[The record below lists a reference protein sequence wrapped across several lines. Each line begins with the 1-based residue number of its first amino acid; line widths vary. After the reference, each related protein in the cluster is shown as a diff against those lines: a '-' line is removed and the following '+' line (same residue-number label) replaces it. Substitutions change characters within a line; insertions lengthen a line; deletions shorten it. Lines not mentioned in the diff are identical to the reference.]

1 VAVGRVSD
9 EVTQLAPGLW
19 CLGQKKGGRVHAF
32 LCEENGELTLV
43 DTLFDTDG
51 ARILREI
58 ARIGRQPSDLRRIVL
73 THAHRSHLGGLA
85 ALKEATGATVYAHP
99 WEADIIGGERKAQAV
114 SIVPKRPLRVYFP
127 FQFAASVGLGAHP
140 PCPVDETVAGGDRI
154 GPLHVL
160 DAAGHSPGHLAFL
173 WPERRTLIAGD
184 SISTWPGGLAGGW
197 GSFTLNERKHRAT
210 LRLLAEVEPEAL
222 GVGHGPPI
230 PHGAAERVR
239 GLVDALAR

>member
-1 VAVGRVSD
+1 VSD

-19 CLGQKKGGRVHAF
+19 CIGQKKGGRVHSF
-32 LCEENGELTLV
+32 LCEEGGELTLV

-58 ARIGRQPSDLRRIVL
+58 ERIDRQPSDLTRIVL

-99 WEADIIGGERKAQAV
+99 WEADIIAGERKAQAV
-114 SIVPKRPLRVYFP
+114 GIVPRRPLRVYFP
-127 FQFAASVGLGAHP
+127 FQFAASLGLGAHP
-140 PCPVDETVAGGDRI
+140 ACPVDEVVAAGDHV
-154 GPLHVL
+154 GPLEVL
-160 DAAGHSPGHLAFL
+160 DAAGHSVGHLAFL

-210 LRLLAEVEPEAL
+210 LRRLAETEPEAV

-230 PHGAAERVR
+230 PHGAAGRLR
-239 GLVDALAR
+239 GLVDALDR

>member
-1 VAVGRVSD
+1 VSD

-19 CLGQKKGGRVHAF
+19 CIGQKRGGRVHAF
-32 LCEENGELTLV
+32 LCEEGGELTLV

-58 ARIGRQPSDLRRIVL
+58 ARIGRQPSDLTRIVL
-73 THAHRSHLGGLA
+73 THGHRSHLGGLA

-99 WEADIIGGERKAQAV
+99 WEADIIAGERKAQAV
-114 SIVPKRPLRVYFP
+114 SIVPRRPLRVYFP

-140 PCPVDETVAGGDRI
+140 PCPVDEVVAGGDRI
-154 GPLHVL
+154 GPLEVL
-160 DAAGHSPGHLAFL
+160 DAAGHSAGHLAFL

-184 SISTWPGGLAGGW
+184 SVSTWPGGLAGGW

-210 LRLLAEVEPEAL
+210 LRLLAETQPEAV

-230 PHGAAERVR
+230 PHEAAGRLR
-239 GLVDALAR
+239 RLVDALGP